1 MYRCRRQDHQASCS
15 WTSPRRVWTQKPDGR
30 SGTSSVRRAAAAAA
44 TPVQVARARTHDHV
58 CVWLTEAE
66 KANGR
71 CMIITTHSM
80 EEADVLC
87 GRIGILHLGKLQCV
101 GTQLRLKNRYGAL
114 RRSCFR
120 MWRVWVRVDRGP
132 GLETATSC
140 RCRAWTTRRRRCLVC
155 GRMSRQ
161 PCAAARRRRRA
172 WATASRTCCPVAPW
186 TSRDCFR
193 CGTAARRRGT

>member
-1 MYRCRRQDHQASCS
+1 MTTGEDTVCMVGAVRVWEVRNEDSHCRVPDQLGTLSTSKCDGDLLSVLHLCGRQDHQASCS

-120 MWRVWVRVDRGP
+120 MWLP
-132 GLETATSC
+132 
-140 RCRAWTTRRRRCLVC
+140 
-155 GRMSRQ
+155 
-161 PCAAARRRRRA
+161 P
-172 WATASRTCCPVAPW
+172 PP
-186 TSRDCFR
+186 
-193 CGTAARRRGT
+193 